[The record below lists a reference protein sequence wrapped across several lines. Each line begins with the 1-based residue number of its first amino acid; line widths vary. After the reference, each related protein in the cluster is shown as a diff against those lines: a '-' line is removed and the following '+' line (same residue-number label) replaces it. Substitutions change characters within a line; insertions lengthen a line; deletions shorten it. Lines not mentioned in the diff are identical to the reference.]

1 MEVGTGQ
8 RRFLSKSVPTLD
20 VIRGVAISL
29 VVVSHLH
36 WILSVDP
43 NYSDITPWHFLNVFI
58 SRGFLGVDLFFV
70 LSGFL
75 ITSNLIRRR
84 SSGGRTS
91 LTEFYLDRLFRLFPA
106 LCALL
111 MTSIAVAWWERF
123 PRQYQWNSTW
133 RALLFIS
140 NWNYQQIFLRTQ
152 DDIGHLWSLAVEGQ
166 FYIVWPILFVVACGR
181 SFNIRRLS
189 YSTGL
194 LVLAVVL
201 RRIQLWKSGEP
212 WLFIYPRTDAR
223 VDAILIGCLFA
234 VAYGYMDLR
243 RLRNKPTVLAATSL
257 WLVIAYFFA
266 DPSRSF
272 LYLGGFTALSILSG
286 TIILCLALE
295 DPQGGSN
302 LIVRILRWLGRKS
315 YGLYL
320 WHLLVFRFV
329 ARHLNSSSEL
339 LAIGIALITSLGL
352 AQISFSLIE
361 RPALKVKRRLLR
373 KFEVVAEQSRPGSV
387 EA

>member
-8 RRFLSKSVPTLD
+8 RRLLPKSVSNLD

-43 NYSDITPWHFLNVFI
+43 NYSDITPWHFLNVLV

-84 SSGGRTS
+84 SSGGHTP
-91 LTEFYLDRLFRLFPA
+91 LTEFYLNRFFRLFPA

-111 MTSIAVAWWERF
+111 MTSVAVAWWERF
-123 PRQYQWNSTW
+123 PGQYQWNSTW

-152 DDIGHLWSLAVEGQ
+152 DDIGHLWSLAIEEQ
-166 FYIVWPILFVVACGR
+166 FYIVWPILFVIACGR
-181 SFNIRRLS
+181 SFDIRRLS
-189 YSTGL
+189 FSTGL
-194 LVLAVVL
+194 LAFAVIA
-201 RRIQLWKSGEP
+201 RRVQLWKSGEP

-234 VAYGYMDLR
+234 VAYGYLDFR
-243 RLRNKPTVLAATSL
+243 RLKIGRTVLVATSL
-257 WLVIAYFFA
+257 WLVFAYFFA

-272 LYLGGFTALSILSG
+272 LYLGGFTAFSILSG
-286 TIILCLALE
+286 TIILCLSLQ
-295 DPQGGSN
+295 DPQAGNN
-302 LIVRILRWLGRKS
+302 LIVRILRWLGCRS

-329 ARHLNSSSEL
+329 ARHLDSSSGL
-339 LAIGIALITSLGL
+339 LAVGIALITSLGL

-361 RPALKVKRRLLR
+361 QPALKVKRRLLER
-373 KFEVVAEQSRPGSV
+373 FRVVAEQSRAGSV
-387 EA
+387 GA